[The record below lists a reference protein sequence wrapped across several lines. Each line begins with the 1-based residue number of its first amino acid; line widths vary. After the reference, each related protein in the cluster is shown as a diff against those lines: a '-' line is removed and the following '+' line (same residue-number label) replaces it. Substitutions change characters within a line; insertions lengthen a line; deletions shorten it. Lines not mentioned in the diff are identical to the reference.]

1 MFITVGEVLSRNV
14 YFGVIYVKI
23 IVVTLQ
29 MDEIV
34 KGDANLC

>member
-1 MFITVGEVLSRNV
+1 MFITAGEALNRNV
-14 YFGVIYVKI
+14 YFGVIDVKI

-34 KGDANLC
+34 EGDPNLC